1 MMINYAELYSLE
13 KDESDFT
20 GAIKRTTEVKHLS
33 ESFCKTILEIHK
45 DR

>member
-1 MMINYAELYSLE
+1 MMINYAELYGLE
-13 KDESDFT
+13 KHESDFT
-20 GAIKRTTEVKHLS
+20 GAIKRTTKVKHLS